1 MDKSTL
7 LSLFT
12 IIGGLG
18 GIAGIVYLYSTVFK
32 PGNFRV
38 TVASKGRSAN
48 EHLNRSGVRCFEL
61 HIPVM
66 IQNTGARPISVHAMN
81 WTINKPDWLT
91 VKVLSVPQFVNTVDA
106 FVLEPK
112 KMLSSNISMI
122 IDLRGGKKGRDLSVS
137 QDQLDDFKLDNR
149 EKVCLQVGCDIIGKY
164 SVLDKRK
171 AHHMQKTFDIT
182 KQVKQNI
189 FLEE

>member
-18 GIAGIVYLYSTVFK
+18 GIAGIIYLYSTVFK
-32 PGNFRV
+32 PGNLSI
-38 TVASKGRSAN
+38 TVAAQGRSAN
-48 EHLNRSGVRCFEL
+48 ETLNRSGLKCFEL

-81 WTINKPDWLT
+81 WTINKPDWLY
-91 VKVLSVPQFVNTVDA
+91 VKVLSFPQFGTDLDS

-112 KMLSSNISMI
+112 KMLSGNFIVL
-122 IDLRGGKKGRDLSVS
+122 IDLRGNKKGRDQTVGQDKLEEFKTKDKERVS
-137 QDQLDDFKLDNR
+137 
-149 EKVCLQVGCDIIGKY
+149 LQVGCDIIGKY
-164 SVLDKRK
+164 HLWGKRK
-171 AHHMQKTFDIT
+171 SHHNQRTFDIT
-182 KQVKQNI
+182 KQVRLNM
-189 FLEE
+189 FAE